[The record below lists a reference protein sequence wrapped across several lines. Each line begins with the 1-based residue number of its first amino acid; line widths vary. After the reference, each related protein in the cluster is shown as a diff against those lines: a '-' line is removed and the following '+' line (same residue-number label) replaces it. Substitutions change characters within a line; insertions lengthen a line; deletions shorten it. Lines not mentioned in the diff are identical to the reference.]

1 MLYKFY
7 AVSKE
12 SDDEIFMT
20 YYSNLD
26 FLISV
31 ANQFKGEGHIKKF
44 IIKDENDGIVKEIVC
59 APKIKKLKQN
69 LY

>member
-1 MLYKFY
+1 MLYEFY

-26 FLISV
+26 FLISI

-44 IIKDENDGIVKEIVC
+44 IIKDENKNVVKEIVC
-59 APKIKKLKQN
+59 TEKTKRM
-69 LY
+69 Y

>member
-1 MLYKFY
+1 MLYEFY

-26 FLISV
+26 FLISI
-31 ANQFKGEGHIKKF
+31 ANHFKGEGHIKKF
-44 IIKDENDGIVKEIVC
+44 IIKDENKNVVKEIVC
-59 APKIKKLKQN
+59 TEKTKRM
-69 LY
+69 Y

>member
-1 MLYKFY
+1 MLYEFY

-26 FLISV
+26 FL
-31 ANQFKGEGHIKKF
+31 KG
-44 IIKDENDGIVKEIVC
+44 
-59 APKIKKLKQN
+59 
-69 LY
+69 